1 MVDDGRRV
9 GDFGNQAV
17 VGAFDFHLAD
27 LDENL
32 ELHGLGQRAIW
43 PYGGLRNDAG
53 DLYVLERKLVHQ
65 MTGGLWLMSD
75 KDGAL
80 NLVPKAV
87 HSARGELRREFA
99 AGRHVYRDHLMAKLG
114 DLTPPDEQ
122 SFHLDVTDDTL
133 RWAEGELCDLTGAAL
148 GPGMHFFGVDRDW
161 PFMYITRAFW
171 TTGTVLGEAVSGII
185 WFDHGYWR
193 DRGEWKEQP
202 FYTKRQVAWNVF
214 SNHYDDGTHEWGHI
228 VRGTGG
234 IGACMVA
241 GDAATAPDGA
251 IAATGDFVTT
261 FVLDDQDYV
270 ASARYA
276 AGEHEWEC
284 TADPAGRMIH
294 FNKARW
300 AGYRAQS
307 GLMRRVGDT
316 RIVTNGFV
324 WLECFADRIRA
335 EGLAKE

>member
-1 MVDDGRRV
+1 MAEGRRV

-32 ELHGLGQRAIW
+32 ELHGVGQRAIW
-43 PYGGLRNDAG
+43 PYGGLRNEAG

-75 KDGAL
+75 KEGAL

-87 HSARGELRREFA
+87 HSARGELRREFTA
-99 AGRHVYRDHLMAKLG
+99 DRHIYRDHLMAKLG
-114 DLTPPDEQ
+114 DLAPPDEQ

-133 RWAEGELCDLTGAAL
+133 AWAEGELCDLTGRAL
-148 GPGMHFFGVDRDW
+148 GPGMQFFGVDRDW

-171 TTGTVLGEAVSGII
+171 TTGTVLGDAVAGII
-185 WFDHGYWR
+185 LFDHGYWR
-193 DRGEWKEQP
+193 DRGEWKEMP
-202 FYTKRQVAWNVF
+202 FYTQRQVAWNVF
-214 SNHYDDGTHEWGHI
+214 SNHYEDGTHEWGHI

-241 GDAATAPDGA
+241 GDESAVV
-251 IAATGDFVTT
+251 ATGDFAST

-270 ASARYA
+270 ASARYR
-276 AGEHEWEC
+276 AGDHEWEF
-284 TADPAGRMIH
+284 TAEPAGRMIH

-316 RIVTNGFV
+316 RTVTNGFV
-324 WLECFADRIRA
+324 WLECFADRMRA
-335 EGLAKE
+335 EGLAKD

>member
-1 MVDDGRRV
+1 MSERRRV
-9 GDFGNQAV
+9 GSFGNQAV
-17 VGAFDFHLAD
+17 VAPFDFHLAD

-32 ELHGLGQRAIW
+32 DIHGLGQRAIW
-43 PYGGLRNDAG
+43 PYGGLRTAAG
-53 DLYVLERKLVHQ
+53 DLFVLERKLVHQ

-75 KDGAL
+75 KEGAL
-80 NLVPKAV
+80 NLAPKSV
-87 HSARGELRREFA
+87 HSARGELRREFSA
-99 AGRHVYRDHLMAKLG
+99 DRHVYRDHLMAKLG
-114 DLTPPDEQ
+114 DLAPADEQ
-122 SFHLDVTDDTL
+122 SFHLDVTDETL
-133 RWAEGELCDLTGAAL
+133 QWAEGELCELTGAGL

-161 PFMYITRAFW
+161 PFMYVTRAFW
-171 TTGTVLGEAVSGII
+171 TTGTVLGEEVSGII

-193 DRGEWKEQP
+193 DRGEWKEMP
-202 FYTKRQVAWNVF
+202 FYTRRQVAWNVF
-214 SNHYDDGTHEWGHI
+214 SNRYDDGTHEWGHI

-241 GDAATAPDGA
+241 SGDDA
-251 IAATGDFVTT
+251 IVTTGDFVST

-270 ASARYA
+270 SSARYD
-276 AGEHEWEC
+276 AGDHTWEF
-284 TADPAGRMIH
+284 TADEAGRMIH

-316 RIVTNGFV
+316 RRVENGFV

-335 EGLAKE
+335 EGLAKD

>member
-1 MVDDGRRV
+1 MTRV

-17 VGAFDFHLAD
+17 VGAFDFRLAD

-32 ELHGLGQRAIW
+32 EIHGVGQRAIW
-43 PYGGLRNDAG
+43 PYGGLRNEAG

-75 KDGAL
+75 KAGAL

-87 HSARGELRREFA
+87 HSARGELRREFTA
-99 AGRHVYRDHLMAKLG
+99 ERHIYRDHLMAKLG
-114 DLTPPDEQ
+114 DLAPPDEQ
-122 SFHLDVTDDTL
+122 SFHLEVTDDSL
-133 RWAEGELCDLTGAAL
+133 QWAEGELCDLSGSAL
-148 GPGMHFFGVDRDW
+148 GPGMQFFGVDRDW

-171 TTGTVLGEAVSGII
+171 TTGTVLGDAVSGII

-202 FYTKRQVAWNVF
+202 FYTQRQVAWNVF
-214 SNHYDDGTHEWGHI
+214 SNHYDDGSHEWGHI

-241 GDAATAPDGA
+241 GGDRAVAATADL
-251 IAATGDFVTT
+251 DVT

-276 AGEHEWEC
+276 AGEHEWEF
-284 TADPAGRMIH
+284 TSDPAGRMIH

-316 RIVTNGFV
+316 RTVTNGFV
-324 WLECFADRIRA
+324 WLECFADRIRS
-335 EGLAKE
+335 EGLAKG

>member
-1 MVDDGRRV
+1 
-9 GDFGNQAV
+9 
-17 VGAFDFHLAD
+17 
-27 LDENL
+27 
-32 ELHGLGQRAIW
+32 
-43 PYGGLRNDAG
+43 
-53 DLYVLERKLVHQ
+53 

-80 NLVPKAV
+80 NLTPKSV
-87 HSARGELRREFA
+87 HSARGELRREFTA
-99 AGRHVYRDHLMAKLG
+99 DRHIYRDHLMAKLG
-114 DLTPPDEQ
+114 DLAPPDEQ

-133 RWAEGELCDLTGAAL
+133 VWAEGELCDLSGHAL

-171 TTGTVLGEAVSGII
+171 MTGTVLGEAVSGII

-193 DRGEWKEQP
+193 ERGEWKEQP
-202 FYTKRQVAWNVF
+202 FYTQRQVAWNVF
-214 SNHYDDGTHEWGHI
+214 SNHYEDGTHEWGHI

-241 GDAATAPDGA
+241 GDDTA
-251 IAATGDFVTT
+251 IATTGDFVST

-270 ASARYA
+270 AAARYT
-276 AGEHEWEC
+276 AGEHEWEF
-284 TADPAGRMIH
+284 TAEPAGRGPGGVPPTGAAGAAKGRMVH

-316 RIVTNGFV
+316 RPVANGFV

-335 EGLAKE
+335 EGLAKD

>member
-1 MVDDGRRV
+1 MKRV

-27 LDENL
+27 LDENV

-43 PYGGLRNDAG
+43 PYGGLRNAAG
-53 DLYVLERKLVHQ
+53 DLFVLERKFVHQ

-75 KDGAL
+75 KGGVAL

-87 HSARGELRREFA
+87 HSARGELRREFTPD
-99 AGRHVYRDHLMAKLG
+99 RHIYRDHLMAKLG
-114 DLTPPDEQ
+114 ELAPPDEQ
-122 SFHLDVTDDTL
+122 SFHLEVTDDTL
-133 RWAEGELCDLTGAAL
+133 VWTEGELCDLSGRAL

-171 TTGTVLGEAVSGII
+171 MTGAVLGEAVSGII

-202 FYTKRQVAWNVF
+202 FYTQRQVAWNVF

-241 GDAATAPDGA
+241 GDAATTPNGA
-251 IAATGDFVTT
+251 VVTTGDFVST
-261 FVLDDQDYV
+261 FVLDDSDYV
-270 ASARYA
+270 ASARYS
-276 AGEHEWEC
+276 AGEHAWEF
-284 TADPAGRMIH
+284 TADAAGRMVH

-307 GLMRRVGDT
+307 GLMRRVGDPRT
-316 RIVTNGFV
+316 VTNGFV